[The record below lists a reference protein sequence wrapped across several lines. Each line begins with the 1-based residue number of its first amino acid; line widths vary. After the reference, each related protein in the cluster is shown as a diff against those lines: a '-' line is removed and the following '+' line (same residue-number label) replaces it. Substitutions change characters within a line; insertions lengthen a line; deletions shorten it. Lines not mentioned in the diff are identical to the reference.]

1 MLNEVVEACPTQSK
15 VIIDCTSGGG
25 GHSEA
30 MIKAHHPETLLCH
43 DRDSEAIAFLNEK
56 FEAFST
62 GQAPELI
69 KSKFSDI
76 RTLRDPQPCWKGRFH
91 SG

>member
-1 MLNEVVEACPTQSK
+1 MNEFKHTSVMLNEVVEACPTQSK

-30 MIKAHHPETLLCH
+30 MIKAHHPEKLLCL

-56 FEAFST
+56 FEAFSKVK
-62 GQAPELI
+62 PELI
-69 KSKFSDI
+69 KSKFLI
-76 RTLRDPQPCWKGRFH
+76 LGTF
-91 SG
+91 